1 MTCQERQLLS
11 QKTNYFLRV
20 ILTLTH
26 YSDILPGCTYGIWH
40 VYIYIYLTCFLAYT
54 LTFYLTFFLGYIL
67 TLTFL
72 S

>member
-26 YSDILPGCTYGIWH
+26 YSDILPGRTYGIWH
-40 VYIYIYLTCFLAYT
+40 VYIYIY
-54 LTFYLTFFLGYIL
+54 I
-67 TLTFL
+67 
-72 S
+72 